1 MFLSFFR
8 HFPFCLVSGTALS
21 VLLQTLPSLSGF
33 RHFPFCLA
41 SGIALSVL
49 LQALPFL
56 SCFRH
61 CPFCLASGIALSVL
75 LQALPFLSCF
85 RHCAFF
91 CPLLSFWLHNQILD
105 ENFQEHAAWAETY
118 SNIVK
123 RVSQIIQQILFL

>member
-1 MFLSFFR
+1 MNYISADVSVFFQAFPFLSCFR
-8 HFPFCLVSGTALS
+8 HC
-21 VLLQTLPSLSGF
+21 
-33 RHFPFCLA
+33 PFCLA
-41 SGIALSVL
+41 SDTALSVW

-61 CPFCLASGIALSVL
+61 CSFCLASGIALSVL